1 LRSTEYKS
9 PVVDGRLQAASDGI
23 GLKREGAMTVSHPIV
38 TTASQLSDEI
48 KEVDVASQADG
59 GNGTHYSITLKAG
72 ATLTKARTSLRSTSP
87 AKTRSPST
95 AGALFSTA
103 AAPTAACSPGQ
114 KQSTGSPFT
123 FKEYLFFCSRL

>member
-23 GLKREGAMTVSHPIV
+23 GLKREGAMTVSYPIV

-72 ATLTKARTSLRSTSP
+72 ATLTKARTSPRSTSP

-95 AGALFSTA
+95 AGAAVLDGGSAYRGLFAWSKA
-103 AAPTAACSPGQ
+103 INRFSV
-114 KQSTGSPFT
+114 
-123 FKEYLFFCSRL
+123 YV